1 MFLLFLYFCSFL
13 TFFFKFNPNFSS
25 LKHPHLAEWKSL
37 CTDTDLCLITEYVD
51 GINLQTYLQEPKNA
65 VPMSWALEVAKSTAE
80 AMAFLHSNNVVHR
93 SLKPSNIIVRFVAIH
108 FLFFPFLSLCM
119 LTFRFLSG

>member
-1 MFLLFLYFCSFL
+1 MCCFFICYFSYTL
-13 TFFFKFNPNFSS
+13 SNSQNFSS

-37 CTDTDLCLITEYVD
+37 CTDTDLCLVTEYVD

-93 SLKPSNIIVRFVAIH
+93 SLKPSNIIVRIVSFSFCFMLLM
-108 FLFFPFLSLCM
+108 FLFPIRLIKVDKL
-119 LTFRFLSG
+119 R